1 MSKILKGTMILTGA
15 TFLSKF
21 LGMIYTVPFEQMVG
35 PDGIELYFY
44 AYTPYNILLSLSTLG
59 VPMAVSKFVSK
70 YNSLEDYQTG
80 RDMFKSGMQL
90 MAVTGVVAFLLL
102 FFSAEQIATHSLSL
116 NGDSA
121 AKVADVTMVIKMVSF
136 ALLIIPCM
144 SLIRGF
150 FQGNESMAP
159 TGISQVIEQI
169 VRIIFLL
176 VSVYVVLNVV
186 EEDNISLAISF
197 STFAAFI
204 GAVASL
210 LVLGV
215 FWKKRK
221 PHLDKLVDQ
230 QEYTYDLSR
239 KSMMKELLGYAGP
252 FVLVG
257 IATPLYQLIDQFTFM
272 QAMDEAGFSE
282 DVAGDSLS
290 AIHVLSH
297 KLVIIPVTL
306 GIGLSLA
313 MLPAITKSFTKEYMT
328 QLNQQINQALQI
340 IALLILP
347 AVVGLSVLSYEAYGS
362 FYGTYKV
369 DYFGTL
375 LRWYAPVG
383 LFFALYTVTSSI
395 LQGINRQNFA
405 VVSLGSGLLIKILT
419 NSWFIVEFGAKGS
432 IISTGLAVLVAVAL
446 NLWRIQRAIDFSYKQ
461 VYKRTL
467 LIGIIS
473 SIMAA
478 VVFVIKWSIGLLW
491 NPMDSR
497 MAAFF
502 ILVLGVGV
510 GGIFY
515 MWMAYK
521 TTLLERILGGRVR
534 FLDKFLRRSQR
545 G

>member
-21 LGMIYTVPFEQMVG
+21 LGMIYTIPFEQMVG
-35 PDGIELYFY
+35 PEGIELYFY

-80 RDMFKSGMQL
+80 REMFRSGMQL
-90 MAVTGVVAFLLL
+90 MGITGIIAFLTL
-102 FFSAEQIATHSLSL
+102 FLSAEYIAQFSLADD
-116 NGDSA
+116 DSSA
-121 AKVADVTMVIKMVSF
+121 TVADTAMVIRMVSF
-136 ALLIIPCM
+136 ALLIIPSM
-144 SLIRGF
+144 SIIRGF

-176 VSVYVVLNVV
+176 VAVYLILYVMDGNV
-186 EEDNISLAISF
+186 STAIGY

-204 GAVASL
+204 GGIASL
-210 LVLGV
+210 IVLII

-221 PHLDKLVDQ
+221 PYLDRQLAK
-230 QEYTYDLSR
+230 QEYTYDLSK
-239 KSMMKELLGYAGP
+239 KSMYKELISYAGP
-252 FVLVG
+252 FILVG
-257 IATPLYQLIDQFTFM
+257 IATPLYQLIDQFTFNK
-272 QAMDEAGFSE
+272 AMASSGLAEISGA
-282 DVAGDSLS
+282 SLS

-313 MLPAITKSFTKEYMT
+313 LLPAITKSFTKRDMT
-328 QLNQQINQALQI
+328 LLNHQINQALQI

-347 AVVGLSVLSYEAYGS
+347 AVVGLSLLSYEAFGV
-362 FYGTYKV
+362 FYGVENVEY
-369 DYFGTL
+369 YGLL

-383 LFFALYTVTSSI
+383 LLFALYTVTAAI
-395 LQGINRQNFA
+395 LQGVNRQNFA
-405 VVSLGSGLLIKILT
+405 LVSLGAGLFIKFAT
-419 NSWFIVEFGAKGS
+419 NSWFIIMFGAKGS
-432 IISTGLAVLVAVAL
+432 IIATGLAVLTGVTL

-467 LIGIIS
+467 LILILTF
-473 SIMAA
+473 IMA
-478 VVFVIKWSIGLLW
+478 VFIWVIKWGFSLVWDPMENRLAALFALFLSAGL
-491 NPMDSR
+491 
-497 MAAFF
+497 
-502 ILVLGVGV
+502 
-510 GGIFY
+510 GGIIY
-515 MWMAYK
+515 MWMSYQ

-534 FLDKFLRRSQR
+534 VLDKFLKHNR
-545 G
+545 

>member
-35 PDGIELYFY
+35 ANGIALYFY

-90 MAVTGVVAFLLL
+90 MAFTGVVAFLLL
-102 FFSAEQIATHSLSL
+102 FFSAEQIAIHSLSL
-116 NGDSA
+116 NEDSVTS
-121 AKVADVTMVIKMVSF
+121 VADVTMVIKMVSF

-144 SLIRGF
+144 SIIRGF

-176 VSVYVVLNVV
+176 ISVYVVLNIV
-186 EEDNISLAISF
+186 DGTRATAIGF
-197 STFAAFI
+197 ATFAAFI

-210 LVLGV
+210 LVLAV

-230 QEYTYDLSR
+230 QEYTYDLSK

-257 IATPLYQLIDQFTFM
+257 IATPLYQLIDQFTFN
-272 QAMDEAGFSE
+272 QAMSAAGLSE
-282 DVAGDSLS
+282 ISNDSIS

-313 MLPAITKSFTKEYMT
+313 MLPAITRSFTGEHMD
-328 QLNQQINQALQI
+328 QLNHQINQALQI
-340 IALLILP
+340 ISLLILP
-347 AVVGLSVLSYEAYGS
+347 AVVGLSVLAYEAYGS
-362 FYGTYKV
+362 FYGLEKLSYR
-369 DYFGTL
+369 GSL

-405 VVSLGSGLLIKILT
+405 VISLGSGLAIKLLT

-432 IISTGLAVLVAVAL
+432 IISTGLAVLVAVSL
-446 NLWRIQRAIDFSYKQ
+446 NLWRIHRAIDFSFKQ

-467 LIGIIS
+467 LILIIS
-473 SIMAA
+473 TIMAA

-497 MAAFF
+497 LAAFF
-502 ILVLGVGV
+502 ILVLGVSV
-510 GGIFY
+510 GGILY

-534 FLDKFLRRSQR
+534 ILDKFLHRRQR